1 MACWNTTET
10 STSYTT
16 STSSPT
22 SWGESRVS
30 AASLIEW
37 LCLCYD
43 HDWGLCVAISTDL
56 MDTMLIIYR
65 YVESELLLSV
75 EILSICI
82 TQFRCK
88 NFWNHFVFSRLFR
101 KIVFLFIWFICTWCH
116 FPFFFFTKPK
126 IYSVVTY
133 FREHPNFYRLLF
145 NDHSENV
152 TSFFETILLK

>member
-22 SWGESRVS
+22 SWGESGVS

-43 HDWGLCVAISTDL
+43 HDWGHCVAISTDL

-65 YVESELLLSV
+65 YVVSELLLSV

-88 NFWNHFVFSRLFR
+88 NFWNHFVFSRLFGNCDVIFR
-101 KIVFLFIWFICTWCH
+101 NNSFKIRVSSYENL
-116 FPFFFFTKPK
+116 KAEK
-126 IYSVVTY
+126 IGNYAYKRGKS
-133 FREHPNFYRLLF
+133 LLF
-145 NDHSENV
+145 A
-152 TSFFETILLK
+152 